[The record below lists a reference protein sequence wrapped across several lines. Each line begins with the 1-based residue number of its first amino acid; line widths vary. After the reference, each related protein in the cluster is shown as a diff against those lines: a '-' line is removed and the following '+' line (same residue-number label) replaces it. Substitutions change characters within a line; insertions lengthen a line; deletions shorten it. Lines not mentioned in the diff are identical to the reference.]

1 MSRQNNALPQMVEP
15 LWSTYIH
22 QKGARLG
29 LPVTGTFELTPRCN
43 FNCNMCYVHQTEAQ
57 AAQGGRRE
65 LTTAEW
71 LAIAEE
77 ARKAGMVFLLL
88 TGGEPLL
95 RPDFPELLHALKN
108 MGFLVSVNSNGSLL
122 RGELLEAVKQDPP
135 LRFNITLYGGSNAT
149 YERLCGRAMF
159 QEVVDNLR
167 ALKDAGIP
175 VRLNVSVTPDNKEI
189 GRASCRERV

>member
-88 TGGEPLL
+88 T
-95 RPDFPELLHALKN
+95 
-108 MGFLVSVNSNGSLL
+108 
-122 RGELLEAVKQDPP
+122 
-135 LRFNITLYGGSNAT
+135 
-149 YERLCGRAMF
+149 
-159 QEVVDNLR
+159 
-167 ALKDAGIP
+167 
-175 VRLNVSVTPDNKEI
+175 EI
-189 GRASCRERV
+189 GRAHV

>member
-43 FNCNMCYVHQTEAQ
+43 FNCNMCYVHQTETQ

-122 RGELLEAVKQDPP
+122 RGKLLEAVKQDPP
-135 LRFNITLYGGSNAT
+135 LRFNITLYGGSRRSFSFPRSFSWPRCAF
-149 YERLCGRAMF
+149 LCGVPTIRSPSRPTASP
-159 QEVVDNLR
+159 QTR
-167 ALKDAGIP
+167 Q
-175 VRLNVSVTPDNKEI
+175 R
-189 GRASCRERV
+189 GRCAWR